1 MISDLLKFH
10 LIIWTK
16 LRLKLKFKGYFA
28 IFMQIILGFSEL
40 FFAYII
46 IAILNF
52 ITGANQSLIFLN
64 TVNLNFLLIYLIL
77 IIIFITTLRI
87 VISKLISS
95 FSFDACTQIS
105 NKFYDLVLNLDFQHI
120 GSINS
125 SQYIST
131 IADRIRVISIFYKNI
146 GDIISSLVIFFFLF
160 FSSFVF
166 FNVSIINLKI
176 FLLLV
181 LFFSYINNILIKKK
195 INFLSLN
202 LSEESSNLHKI
213 LSDTNKFMREII
225 LNNYLHIFKKNF
237 YIISSNIFNSE
248 GKISFLNTLP
258 RYLLEL
264 IVMIIG
270 ALLILLF
277 STNKDFLFNVG
288 FIFFLFLRLFPHL
301 SVINTSI
308 SNVRGNIGYI
318 NFVTSLFNSFTTNQ
332 ILLGKEQIET
342 FKKKFFSLK
351 IDNLNFFYNKNLIL
365 KKINFQIKNNHL
377 LAITGASGSGKT
389 TLLNIICGFLEPEK
403 ANIIYNDNKIV
414 SLKNSFWQ
422 NKIAYVSQSIPVF
435 DESLIYNITLDQN
448 FNFEK
453 NKDKFNEVL
462 DLALIDWITKDD
474 QLYIKVGEDGR
485 KLSGGQK
492 QRLALA
498 RALYLE
504 NKEILVFDEITS
516 ALDFA
521 NEKILVNKFKLLK
534 NKYTII
540 SVTHRKAILEI
551 ADNILN
557 LD

>member
-10 LIIWTK
+10 LIIWVK
-16 LRLKLKFKGYFA
+16 LSLKLKFKGYLA
-28 IFMQIILGFSEL
+28 LFMQIILGSSEL

-87 VISKLISS
+87 IISKLISS
-95 FSFDACTQIS
+95 FSFEACTQIS

-120 GSINS
+120 ESINS

-131 IADRIRVISIFYKNI
+131 IADRIRVTSIFYKNI
-146 GDIISSLVIFFFLF
+146 NDIISSSVIFCFLF

-166 FNVSIINLKI
+166 FNVSIINMII
-176 FLLLV
+176 FLLLI
-181 LFFSYINNILIKKK
+181 LFFSYMINILLKKK
-195 INFLSLN
+195 INFLSLK

-213 LSDTNKFMREII
+213 LSYTNKFMREII
-225 LNNYLHIFKKNF
+225 LNNYSHIFKKNF

-264 IVMIIG
+264 TVMIIG
-270 ALLILLF
+270 ALLMLLF

-301 SVINTSI
+301 NVINTSI

-318 NFVTSLFNSFTTNQ
+318 NFVTSLFNSFITKQ
-332 ILLGKEQIET
+332 ILLSEQQIET

-365 KKINFQIKNNHL
+365 KKINFQIKNNQL

-422 NKIAYVSQSIPVF
+422 HKIAYVSQSIPVF

>member
-10 LIIWTK
+10 LIIWVK
-16 LRLKLKFKGYFA
+16 LSLKLKFKCYFSL
-28 IFMQIILGFSEL
+28 FMQIILGFSEL

-46 IAILNF
+46 VVILNF

-131 IADRIRVISIFYKNI
+131 IADRIRVVSIFYKNI
-146 GDIISSLVIFFFLF
+146 GDIISSLVIFCFLF

-166 FNVSIINLKI
+166 FNVSIINMTI
-176 FLLLV
+176 FLLLI
-181 LFFSYINNILIKKK
+181 LFFSYIINILLKKK
-195 INFLSLN
+195 INFLSLK

-277 STNKDFLFNVG
+277 SANKDFLFNVG

-301 SVINTSI
+301 NVINTSI

-318 NFVTSLFNSFTTNQ
+318 NFVTILFNSFTTKQ

-365 KKINFQIKNNHL
+365 KKINFQIKNNQL

-453 NKDKFNEVL
+453 NKGKFNEVL
-462 DLALIDWITKDD
+462 DLALIDWITKDE

>member
-16 LRLKLKFKGYFA
+16 LSLKLKFKGYFA
-28 IFMQIILGFSEL
+28 LFMQIILGFSEL

-46 IAILNF
+46 IVILNF

-131 IADRIRVISIFYKNI
+131 IADRIRVVSIFYKNI
-146 GDIISSLVIFFFLF
+146 GDIISSLVIFCFLF

-166 FNVSIINLKI
+166 FNVSIINMTI
-176 FLLLV
+176 FLLLI
-181 LFFSYINNILIKKK
+181 LFFSYIINILLKKK
-195 INFLSLN
+195 INFLSLK

-213 LSDTNKFMREII
+213 LSDTNKFMKEII

-277 STNKDFLFNVG
+277 SANKDFLFNVG

-301 SVINTSI
+301 NVINTSI

-318 NFVTSLFNSFTTNQ
+318 NFVTILFNSFTTKQ

-342 FKKKFFSLK
+342 FKKNFFSLK

-365 KKINFQIKNNHL
+365 KKINFQIKNNQL

-453 NKDKFNEVL
+453 NKGKFNEVL
-462 DLALIDWITKDD
+462 DLALIDWITKDE

>member
-166 FNVSIINLKI
+166 FNVSIINLTI

-181 LFFSYINNILIKKK
+181 LFFSYIINILLKKK
-195 INFLSLN
+195 INFLSLK

>member
-10 LIIWTK
+10 LIIWVK
-16 LRLKLKFKGYFA
+16 LSLKLKFKCYFSL
-28 IFMQIILGFSEL
+28 FMQIILGFSEL

-46 IAILNF
+46 VVILNF

-131 IADRIRVISIFYKNI
+131 IADRIRVVSIFYKNI
-146 GDIISSLVIFFFLF
+146 GDIISSLVIFCFLF

-166 FNVSIINLKI
+166 FNVSIINMTI
-176 FLLLV
+176 FLLLI
-181 LFFSYINNILIKKK
+181 LFFSYIINILLKKK
-195 INFLSLN
+195 INFLSLK

-277 STNKDFLFNVG
+277 SANKDFLFNVG

-301 SVINTSI
+301 NVINTSI

-318 NFVTSLFNSFTTNQ
+318 NFVTILFNSFTTKQ

-342 FKKKFFSLK
+342 FKKNFFSLK

-365 KKINFQIKNNHL
+365 KKINFQIKNNQL

-453 NKDKFNEVL
+453 NKGKFNEVL
-462 DLALIDWITKDD
+462 DLALIDWITKDE

>member
-1 MISDLLKFH
+1 MISDFLKFH
-10 LIIWTK
+10 LIIWAK
-16 LRLKLKFKGYFA
+16 LSLKLKFKGYFA
-28 IFMQIILGFSEL
+28 LFMQIILGFSEL

-131 IADRIRVISIFYKNI
+131 IADRIRVVSIFYKNI
-146 GDIISSLVIFFFLF
+146 GDIISSLVIFCFLF

-166 FNVSIINLKI
+166 FNVSIINMTI
-176 FLLLV
+176 FLLLI
-181 LFFSYINNILIKKK
+181 LFFSYIINILLKKK
-195 INFLSLN
+195 INFLSLK

-277 STNKDFLFNVG
+277 SANKDFLFNVG

-301 SVINTSI
+301 NVINTSI

-318 NFVTSLFNSFTTNQ
+318 NFVTILFNSFTTKQ

-342 FKKKFFSLK
+342 FKKNFFSLK

-365 KKINFQIKNNHL
+365 KKINFQIKNNQL

-462 DLALIDWITKDD
+462 DLALIDWITKDE

>member
-1 MISDLLKFH
+1 M
-10 LIIWTK
+10 
-16 LRLKLKFKGYFA
+16 
-28 IFMQIILGFSEL
+28 
-40 FFAYII
+40 
-46 IAILNF
+46 
-52 ITGANQSLIFLN
+52 
-64 TVNLNFLLIYLIL
+64 
-77 IIIFITTLRI
+77 
-87 VISKLISS
+87 
-95 FSFDACTQIS
+95 
-105 NKFYDLVLNLDFQHI
+105 
-120 GSINS
+120 
-125 SQYIST
+125 
-131 IADRIRVISIFYKNI
+131 
-146 GDIISSLVIFFFLF
+146 
-160 FSSFVF
+160 
-166 FNVSIINLKI
+166 
-176 FLLLV
+176 
-181 LFFSYINNILIKKK
+181 
-195 INFLSLN
+195 
-202 LSEESSNLHKI
+202 
-213 LSDTNKFMREII
+213 
-225 LNNYLHIFKKNF
+225 
-237 YIISSNIFNSE
+237 FNSE
-248 GKISFLNTLP
+248 GKISFLNALP

-277 STNKDFLFNVG
+277 SANKDFLFNVG

-301 SVINTSI
+301 NTINTSI
-308 SNVRGNIGYI
+308 STVRGNIGFI
-318 NFVTSLFNSFTTNQ
+318 NFVTILFNSFTTKQ
-332 ILLGKEQIET
+332 ILLSEEQIEI
-342 FKKKFFSLK
+342 FKKKFFFLK

-365 KKINFQIKNNHL
+365 KKINFQIKNNQL

-403 ANIIYNDNKIV
+403 AHIIYNDNKIV

-453 NKDKFNEVL
+453 NKGKFNEVL
-462 DLALIDWITKDD
+462 DLALIDWITKDE